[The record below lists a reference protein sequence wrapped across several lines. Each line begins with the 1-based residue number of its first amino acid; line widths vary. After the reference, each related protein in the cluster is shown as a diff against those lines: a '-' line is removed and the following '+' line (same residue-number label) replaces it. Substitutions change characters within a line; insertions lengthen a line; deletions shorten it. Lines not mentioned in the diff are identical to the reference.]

1 MVVDGIFVVLNL
13 GLVVFGFKAILYNLQ
28 MIYLSLCTYSLYMK
42 IKNENENA
50 TNVSATYQLN
60 VVGTNYP
67 MMQNVPQHQGDPNY
81 PMMQNVPQLQ
91 QANGYAQVP
100 TNQNPQMYMQPQ
112 GYPQQQQ
119 YPQAY
124 PQVPAYQQ
132 PQAQQQPPTYHETSK
147 YDEANQL
154 PPKV

>member
-1 MVVDGIFVVLNL
+1 
-13 GLVVFGFKAILYNLQ
+13 

-50 TNVSATYQLN
+50 TNLSATYQLN
-60 VVGTNYP
+60 VVGT
-67 MMQNVPQHQGDPNY
+67 NY

-124 PQVPAYQQ
+124 PQGPAYQH

>member
-13 GLVVFGFKAILYNLQ
+13 GLVVFGFKAIIYNIQ

-50 TNVSATYQLN
+50 TNLSATYQLN

-67 MMQNVPQHQGDPNY
+67 MMQNVPQ
-81 PMMQNVPQLQ
+81 LQ
-91 QANGYAQVP
+91 HANGYAQVP

-124 PQVPAYQQ
+124 PQGPAYQH

>member
-91 QANGYAQVP
+91 QAHGYA
-100 TNQNPQMYMQPQ
+100 
-112 GYPQQQQ
+112 QQQ

-124 PQVPAYQQ
+124 PQVSAYQQ
-132 PQAQQQPPTYHETSK
+132 PQADQQPPTYHETLK
-147 YDEANQL
+147 FVEANDL